1 MQFLFS
7 LFLVFTCFRLPRV
20 LAVAHGLCTLWHSGF
35 LHVVCGLSCPL
46 AWGILYPG
54 KVKVSHTV
62 MSESPTPWTSACP
75 APLCHGI
82 LQARVLGWVAISFS
96 RGSSQ
101 LGIEPGSPAL
111 EADSLPTEPPGK
123 PLVPGPG
130 IKPMSPDFE
139 GWFLTTGP
147 PRKSLH
153 CYFYSF
159 FIDEETES
167 EVWREHSRE
176 IQVRPCLSKYH
187 VCLQESSVSAASSH
201 VPSNHVP

>member
-1 MQFLFS
+1 MGSALCGTQAFYMWCAGLAAPWHEGS
-7 LFLVFTCFRLPRV
+7 YILEKWKLVTQSCPNLRL
-20 LAVAHGLCTLWHSGF
+20 HGLRPVL
-35 LHVVCGLSCPL
+35 L
-46 AWGILYPG
+46 
-54 KVKVSHTV
+54 
-62 MSESPTPWTSACP
+62 
-75 APLCHGI
+75 LC
-82 LQARVLGWVAISFS
+82 AMEFS
-96 RGSSQ
+96 RQEYWGGLPFPSPGDHPN

-123 PLVPGPG
+123 PLIPGPG

-153 CYFYSF
+153 GYFYSF

-187 VCLQESSVSAASSH
+187 VCLQESSVSAASSQPPLWEYLRCRLLW
-201 VPSNHVP
+201 VL